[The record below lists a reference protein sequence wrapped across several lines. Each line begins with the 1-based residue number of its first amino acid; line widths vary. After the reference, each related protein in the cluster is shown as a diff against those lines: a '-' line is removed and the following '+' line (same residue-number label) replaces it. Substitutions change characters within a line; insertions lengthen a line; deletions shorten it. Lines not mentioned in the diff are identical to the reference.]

1 MFYATNCY
9 RFAYN
14 YMKVDQSRY
23 WRDIQKDKAMQK
35 QPYQRSG
42 AKAIAIDARA
52 ELVKVRLLQLVAVV
66 IAAGLAWELHLIF
79 AR

>member
-1 MFYATNCY
+1 
-9 RFAYN
+9 
-14 YMKVDQSRY
+14 
-23 WRDIQKDKAMQK
+23 MQK

-52 ELVKVRLLQLVAVV
+52 ELVKVRLLQLLAVV
-66 IAAGLAWELHLIF
+66 IAAGLAWEVHLIF